1 MAWLRY
7 LLYFIL
13 IALITAMLT
22 RLEIAY
28 PGSLRLQVFT
38 GEGDVLGTSE
48 YSPLEMIQ
56 PLILIVCGLLMG
68 WVAMNYVLQR
78 PVAFLFGG
86 FALAFTIREL
96 DYFFDRYLIDNLW
109 QVLIVIAVAFVIA
122 YTYRQRKRL
131 NIALGRL
138 WPSPGL
144 ALMFAGSVILFAF
157 VRLVGH
163 EPLWQAILGDEYR
176 RIVKLA
182 VEEFIELIGYL
193 LWLIGAIEYT
203 YQVHSMSMRDP
214 RPLAVKRRQT
224 RRKAGPP

>member
-13 IALITAMLT
+13 VALITAMLT

-48 YSPLEMIQ
+48 YSPLEIIQ
-56 PLILIVCGLLMG
+56 PLILIVCGLLMA
-68 WVAMNYVLQR
+68 WVAMNYALQR
-78 PVAFLFGG
+78 PVAFSFGG
-86 FALAFTIREL
+86 IALAFTIREL
-96 DYFFDRYLIDNLW
+96 GYFLDHYLIDNLW
-109 QVLIVIAVAFVIA
+109 QALVAVAAAFVIA

-144 ALMFAGSVILFAF
+144 ALMFAGTIILFAF
-157 VRLVGH
+157 VHLVGQ
-163 EPLWQAILGDEYR
+163 EALWQAILGDDYR
-176 RIVKLA
+176 HIVQLA

-203 YQVHSMSMRDP
+203 YQVRSMSMRDP
-214 RPLAVKRRQT
+214 QPAAVKRRQT
-224 RRKAGPP
+224 RRKSGPP